1 MTRLNSLAF
10 RLFATTA
17 AWSLAVLPIA
27 GVIIYQ
33 LYKKQVDA
41 TFDQRIRF
49 AMTVILAD
57 SIDHGGT
64 EPGQPKD
71 IGEALFEF
79 PQSGW
84 YWQIKPLDVSPERPA
99 RSLVSASLGSETLT
113 LLSDKS
119 KLAADRDVNW
129 GYVIGPLS
137 QRLRQAET
145 VHAFGEGEQ
154 TQRYSI
160 AVAGKTEEVDVVVGE
175 FLMRLISALA
185 LVGAGLLMA
194 TLFQVRFGLYPLR
207 KVEQG
212 LADIRSGKATR
223 LEGDLPMEIVSLQSE
238 LNALLKSNEDVI
250 ERARTQVGNL
260 AHGLKTPLAVLM
272 NEADDDKS
280 ALAVKVTEQT
290 KIMRD
295 QVQHYLD
302 RARMAARA
310 GVIGRV
316 TDVQPVGDGIARALT
331 RIYRDK
337 DLSFTITC
345 DDDAKFQGERQ
356 DLEEMLGN
364 LLDNAAKWAGCEV
377 LLRATTIE
385 EGHGKT
391 ATKVLQITVE
401 DDGPGLTDEQLAEPI
416 QRGRRLDETKPGS
429 GLGHSIVADFA
440 HSYRGTFK
448 LARSTLGGLR
458 ATVTLPAA

>member
-17 AWSLAVLPIA
+17 AWSLAVLPVA
-27 GVIIYQ
+27 GFIIYQ

-41 TFDQRIRF
+41 AFDQRIRF

-99 RSLVSASLGSETLT
+99 RSLVSTSLGSETLT
-113 LLSDKS
+113 LLSDAT
-119 KLAADRDVNW
+119 KLTDREVNW
-129 GYVIGPLS
+129 GYVMGPLN

-160 AVAGKTEEVDVVVGE
+160 AVAGKTDEIDVTVGE
-175 FLMRLISALA
+175 FLTRLVSALA
-185 LVGAGLLMA
+185 LVGAGLLMV

-212 LADIRSGKATR
+212 LADIRSGKVTR
-223 LEGDLPMEIVSLQSE
+223 LEGDLPMEIVSLQAE

-272 NEADDDKS
+272 NEAADDKS
-280 ALAVKVTEQT
+280 ALASKVSEQT

-316 TDVQPVGDGIARALT
+316 TEVQGVADGIARALT

-377 LLRATTIE
+377 RLTAKSVD
-385 EGHGKT
+385 EGQGKS
-391 ATKVLQITVE
+391 AVKMLCITVE
-401 DDGPGLTDEQLAEPI
+401 DDGPGLTGAQLEQPI

-429 GLGHSIVADFA
+429 GLGHSIVADLA
-440 HSYRGTFK
+440 HSYRGKFK
-448 LARSTLGGLR
+448 LAKSELGGLS
-458 ATVTLPAA
+458 ATLTLPAA

>member
-17 AWSLAVLPIA
+17 AWSLAVLPLA
-27 GVIIYQ
+27 GTIIYQ

-71 IGEALFEF
+71 IGETLFEF

-99 RSLVSASLGSETLT
+99 RSLVSASLGTETLT
-113 LLSDKS
+113 LLSDKT
-119 KLAADRDVNW
+119 KLTDRDVNW

-137 QRLRQAET
+137 QRLRQAEA

-160 AVAGKTEEVDVVVGE
+160 AVAGKTDEIDVVVGE
-175 FLMRLISALA
+175 FLTRLVSALA

-212 LADIRSGKATR
+212 LADIRSGKVTR
-223 LEGDLPMEIVSLQSE
+223 LEGDLPMEIVSLQAE

-272 NEADDDKS
+272 NEAADDTS
-280 ALAVKVTEQT
+280 ALGAKVTEQT

-316 TDVQPVGDGIARALT
+316 TDVQPVADGIARALT

-337 DLSFTITC
+337 DLGFTIVC

-364 LLDNAAKWAGCEV
+364 LLDNAAKWAGCEIT
-377 LLRATTIE
+377 LTA
-385 EGHGKT
+385 KT
-391 ATKVLQITVE
+391 ADIGQGKAAVRQLQIVIE
-401 DDGPGLTDEQLAEPI
+401 DDGPGLTDDQLAQPI

-429 GLGHSIVADFA
+429 GLGQSIVADLA
-440 HSYRGTFK
+440 HSYQGTFK
-448 LARSTLGGLR
+448 LAKSALGGLA
-458 ATVTLPAA
+458 ATLTLPAA